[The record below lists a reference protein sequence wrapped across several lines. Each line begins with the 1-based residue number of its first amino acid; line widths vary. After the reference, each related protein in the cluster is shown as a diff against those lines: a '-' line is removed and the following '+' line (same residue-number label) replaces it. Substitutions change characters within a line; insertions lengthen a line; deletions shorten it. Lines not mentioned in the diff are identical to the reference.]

1 MVYLRFGSAYAET
14 AARPEFLAKR
24 PGPQRNVMS
33 SILPTLVVVSALTT
47 LGILLFGVITMI
59 RGGDFNRRN
68 SNRLMRARV
77 IMQGVTLALLALM
90 FVTR

>member
-1 MVYLRFGSAYAET
+1 MISTLFT
-14 AARPEFLAKR
+14 LA
-24 PGPQRNVMS
+24 
-33 SILPTLVVVSALTT
+33 VVSALIT

-77 IMQGVTLALLALM
+77 IMQGVTLALLALTF
-90 FVTR
+90 FVSAS